1 MVTSI
6 GENIVFSK
14 GFVFG
19 KFYPLHKGHLEMIHY
34 AVRHCNHLTILVCCS
49 DQEKIPPAI
58 RVSWLREEL
67 LDYPSIQILEYY
79 YDESLLPNTSVSDRE
94 VSRQWAD
101 VFQALL
107 PDVDLLVTSELY
119 GDYVAEFMGIKH
131 LAFDPERKK
140 QAISASLIRE
150 DAITFWHF
158 LPDSVKRYF
167 QKIIIISGTESTG
180 KTTLAKNLSA
190 KLPAV
195 LVEEVGREKIQDSN
209 CFTEEDLY
217 AVAIAHAEAISI
229 AKKQLQPLVIV
240 DTDVY
245 ITQSYADFAWGKTLN
260 LPHNIYMHNQ
270 PDLRLYLDA
279 SVPYF
284 QDGGRLS
291 EENRNQLD
299 LYHRKTLS
307 VFDQGYSEITGDD
320 WGARSAAAE
329 CLVEGLF
336 KNIMARLDN

>member
-1 MVTSI
+1 LHVTVI
-6 GENIVFSK
+6 FVGENIVFSK

-19 KFYPLHKGHLEMIHY
+19 KFYPLHKGHLEMIQY

-58 RVSWLREEL
+58 RAGWLREEL
-67 LDYPSIQILEYY
+67 LDYSSIQILEYY

-101 VFQALL
+101 VFQTLL

-119 GDYVAEFMGIKH
+119 GDYVAEFMGITH

-140 QAISASLIRE
+140 QAVSASVIRQ
-150 DAITFWHF
+150 DALSFWHF

-180 KTTLAKNLSA
+180 KTTLAKNLSE
-190 KLPAV
+190 KLPAI
-195 LVEEVGREKIQDSN
+195 LVEETGREMIQDSN
-209 CFTEEDLY
+209 FFTEDDLY
-217 AVAIAHAEAISI
+217 AVAIAHAGAIAV
-229 AKKQLQPLVIV
+229 AKQQLQPLVII

-260 LPHNIYMHNQ
+260 LPRNIYVHNQ
-270 PDLRLYLDA
+270 PNLRLYLDA
-279 SVPYF
+279 SVPHF

-299 LYHRKTLS
+299 VYHRKTLS
-307 VFDQGYSEITGDD
+307 VFSQDYAEITGND
-320 WGARSAAAE
+320 WDSRSAAAQS
-329 CLVEGLF
+329 LVEGLF
-336 KNIMARLDN
+336 KNMVN